1 MSTKITLT
9 YCGMEGCGRTAKE
22 AKQEA
27 ARRIEAAL
35 GGDYTPAALAHG
47 DYIAVIEREP
57 RSEWGYRL
65 YRLIG
70 RSSQAQIRHF
80 WMPGIGE
87 KWEALSSAAKDLA
100 QNAGHYPGLEQILS
114 AAERRELEGYF
125 AFQQSYARERASKK
139 HEDAYRIA
147 CEPTRH

>member
-1 MSTKITLT
+1 
-9 YCGMEGCGRTAKE
+9 
-22 AKQEA
+22 
-27 ARRIEAAL
+27 
-35 GGDYTPAALAHG
+35 
-47 DYIAVIEREP
+47 
-57 RSEWGYRL
+57 
-65 YRLIG
+65 
-70 RSSQAQIRHF
+70 
-80 WMPGIGE
+80 MPGIDE

-114 AAERRELEGYF
+114 AGERRELEGYF